1 MHCDFVYFKV
11 NKDSNWMND
20 NVEGYDYCLH
30 TFESHLPKYPIS
42 QRILFHIC
50 FLCYLM
56 KYILSSWVT
65 SLAPLP
71 PYHRVYCS
79 QCGISLDHSPSSVQ
93 YTVLLPT
100 GVYPCLHMTAILS
113 PTEYMNLT
121 GVISPPSVVPG
132 YLQALL
138 QNGVL
143 CDHTPPSV
151 HLSTG
156 SPISTYPSSHTPC
169 TVDPTLTSPEVTM
182 DPCTGGL
189 GGVQVIASHSGTS
202 PDQVPSLVHQILLD
216 LLGRW

>member
-1 MHCDFVYFKV
+1 MIF
-11 NKDSNWMND
+11 S
-20 NVEGYDYCLH
+20 
-30 TFESHLPKYPIS
+30 
-42 QRILFHIC
+42 LFSCEI
-50 FLCYLM
+50 YT
-56 KYILSSWVT
+56 VT

-71 PYHRVYCS
+71 PYHRVYCT